1 MGGICSAAVG
11 KLVASTMNF
20 SPASTSYNALQ
31 ASFVGIGQ
39 LCGFPCVIPLVRMEF
54 KCYWLVSFSSR
65 VPLGARGG
73 TYFRECVPCA
83 PFWPQRA
90 TAVGYA
96 LGCGSL
102 HGRSGK
108 LHKTARVEPLPMQKT
123 AFPRHFPPISGRT
136 VRVRASR

>member
-73 TYFRECVPCA
+73 HISVNVFLVRLFGRKGPRQLVMLWDADCY
-83 PFWPQRA
+83 
-90 TAVGYA
+90 
-96 LGCGSL
+96 LGG
-102 HGRSGK
+102 
-108 LHKTARVEPLPMQKT
+108 VENSAKQLE
-123 AFPRHFPPISGRT
+123 
-136 VRVRASR
+136 